1 MIRFLKLIFEQI
13 VFAAVVV
20 TCAYTL
26 HGAKKTFTARY
37 SNITSTN
44 NPENEFEPG
53 HILTQEE
60 IIDQEMKN
68 FDPNNRNLSAN
79 FVIEI
84 GDGDESDDG
93 IMSEEEV
100 IDDKYK
106 TIYVEE
112 DEADVLNVTSFTE
125 RRRNCLVKKAEK
137 AEYVAV
143 PLLSFPGCGNT
154 WTRYLIEHSTGIFTG
169 SVYHDNGLWK
179 GGYEGEL
186 EDPFDGNTIVQKVHR
201 VRSNEFSGKMFR
213 DYKAPYCLFLMRD
226 PKYAFK
232 SEFTR
237 FTTKNHKGELTNQE
251 IIDKHWGNWTSR
263 VDQWIPAYSDTY
275 KLALQ
280 YACRTNYH
288 IVFFENMK
296 HSPEQLE
303 LELQKIARLVSE
315 ANEDKHIP
323 FDVSCLEEGGEGNY
337 KRKHVKDHPDIS
349 FLFTD
354 AQKQKMNQNLVVLN
368 KTLKG
373 LIPDAYFF

>member
-20 TCAYTL
+20 TLAYTL
-26 HGAKKTFTARY
+26 HGAKKTFTSRY
-37 SNITSTN
+37 SNNTLA
-44 NPENEFEPG
+44 NPENDLESDN
-53 HILTQEE
+53 HTLTQEE
-60 IIDQEMKN
+60 IIDQQMKD
-68 FDPNNRNLSAN
+68 FDPNNRDLDGN

-84 GDGDESDDG
+84 GDGDES
-93 IMSEEEV
+93 EEGDEM
-100 IDDKYK
+100 IDDKYAQ
-106 TIYVEE
+106 IYVEE
-112 DEADVLNVTSFTE
+112 DEEHVLNATTFTE
-125 RRRNCLVKKAEK
+125 RRHNCLVKMAESK
-137 AEYVAV
+137 EYVAV

-154 WTRYLIEHSTGIFTG
+154 WTRYLIEHTTGIFTG

-213 DYKAPYCLFLMRD
+213 DYRAPYCLFLMRD

-237 FTTKNHKGELTNQE
+237 FTTKNHKGELTNQD
-251 IIDKHWGNWTSR
+251 IRDKYWGNWTSR

-303 LELQKIARLVSE
+303 LELQKIVRLVSE

-354 AQKQKMNQNLVVLN
+354 AQKEKMNANLKVLN

-373 LIPDAYFF
+373 LIPDNYFF